1 MKKQGEKIYIL
12 KIYDNDGIDEPSVY
26 VSRDRDTIVEKAF
39 ELIKTSND
47 ELDEYGWDKE
57 RLEEIHE
64 QLRNEGEFDDD
75 GTTFYVIEED
85 EMI

>member
-12 KIYDNDGIDEPSVY
+12 KIHDNDTTNPSVY
-26 VSRDRDTIVEKAF
+26 VSRSRDTLVEKAF
-39 ELIKTSND
+39 ELIKMSND

-64 QLRNEGEFDDD
+64 QLRNTGEFNDD